1 MDNTKKDVT
10 NQQHQY
16 KRNNHGTILNNRS
29 THSLS
34 IVLKLGG
41 GQSNFLI
48 PCLSIYVFII
58 ASLVSETLVPN
69 MDRISCFQDK
79 YFLNHDSEELVY
91 GIVMF
96 IMGIAFVI
104 QGANSLEPIGTT
116 WAIIGIFKASK
127 SLNQTIQQINMKEQF
142 IMPLMLFLI
151 RITLALL
158 LLFDSL
164 EKLSTHIVILGL
176 ELVVISTRFK
186 RSGEK

>member
-1 MDNTKKDVT
+1 MRYIVTKTKMTHMKAVEE
-10 NQQHQY
+10 NENGRM
-16 KRNNHGTILNNRS
+16 KNLIKLKPFIFSILGMICILGTEHVVR
-29 THSLS
+29 
-34 IVLKLGG
+34 VLPYLLGSAMVVDG
-41 GQSNFLI
+41 LLI
-48 PCLSIYVFII
+48 G
-58 ASLVSETLVPN
+58 
-69 MDRISCFQDK
+69 ISCFQDK

-127 SLNQTIQQINMKEQF
+127 SLNLTIQQINMKEQF